1 MLSGPSNFH
10 NFYATI
16 YYTTKIENSN
26 LIFLNL
32 LLNELLHEKI
42 IESKLINLS
51 KNHHHWFIIII
62 IITKI
67 ENFIENNLND
77 FFFSNKLIFILLVAL
92 YIFKYTNIIYIKYKF
107 GKI

>member
-1 MLSGPSNFH
+1 MLSGPSNFL

-51 KNHHHWFIIII
+51 KNHHH
-62 IITKI
+62 
-67 ENFIENNLND
+67 
-77 FFFSNKLIFILLVAL
+77 
-92 YIFKYTNIIYIKYKF
+92 
-107 GKI
+107 

>member
-32 LLNELLHEKI
+32 LPNELLHEKI

-51 KNHHHWFIIII
+51 KNHHH
-62 IITKI
+62 
-67 ENFIENNLND
+67 
-77 FFFSNKLIFILLVAL
+77 
-92 YIFKYTNIIYIKYKF
+92 
-107 GKI
+107 